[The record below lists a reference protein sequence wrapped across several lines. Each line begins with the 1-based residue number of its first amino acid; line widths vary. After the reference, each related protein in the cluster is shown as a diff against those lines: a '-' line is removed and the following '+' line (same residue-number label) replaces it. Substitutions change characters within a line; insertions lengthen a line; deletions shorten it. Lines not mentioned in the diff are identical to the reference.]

1 MSPCLGLTLNS
12 HWSWLGLRLGEL
24 TCLQVSQCCWLLMN
38 WCVHVNVSL
47 SSLFSNHI
55 TPSWP
60 HSFLPFLYF
69 PINESSKSPK
79 VTTWKRQK
87 QQRERKRSTHMW
99 WEQKGWM
106 IVVWLQISN
115 STVLWS
121 KTILYSL
128 RYPAVVLDMQFNCG
142 TWQLVLC
149 LSEKLCYSSHGF
161 FCQRVSEHTSLSAPR
176 REKKSNFT

>member
-1 MSPCLGLTLNS
+1 M
-12 HWSWLGLRLGEL
+12 SWLAL
-24 TCLQVSQCCWLLMN
+24 QCCWLLMN

-55 TPSWP
+55 PPS
-60 HSFLPFLYF
+60 
-69 PINESSKSPK
+69 SPQVK
-79 VTTWKRQK
+79 VTARKWQK
-87 QQRERKRSTHMW
+87 QQRERKQSTHMW

-106 IVVWLQISN
+106 IVVWLQIAN

-121 KTILYSL
+121 KTILYSPC
-128 RYPAVVLDMQFNCG
+128 YPTVVLDMQFNCG

-176 REKKSNFT
+176 REKKCNFT